1 MNELKNE
8 KMIRDCTISSL
19 VFAILTF
26 IFTMTAGVLAAI
38 YDCYNSAILAS
49 TALPLCF
56 ITIVLSAVALSKHNF
71 NGEDTNNVKIKKLL
85 ITMVVLSV
93 IIFMFLLI
101 SLIIGYLEEKF
112 RYDIV
117 YYRGDYYFYNSS
129 WGWTVCVATCA
140 FFSFAA
146 MSASI
151 AIIALSSEV
160 ISLENKIIKPQ
171 IKSTSGS
178 AYSAVESLQDY
189 KYLYENGLITQEEYD
204 TQRERI
210 LSQLGL

>member
-1 MNELKNE
+1 MNDLKNE

-19 VFAILTF
+19 FFAIITF
-26 IFTMTAGVLAAI
+26 ILTMTAGVLAAI
-38 YDCYNSAILAS
+38 YDCYDGAILAS

-56 ITIVLSAVALSKHNF
+56 ITIVLSTVALSKHNF
-71 NGEDTNNVKIKKLL
+71 NGEDTNSVKIKKFL

-112 RYDIV
+112 GYDIV
-117 YYRGDYYFYNSS
+117 YYRGDYYFFYSD
-129 WGWTVCVATCA
+129 WGTTVCVATCA

-160 ISLENKIIKPQ
+160 ISMENKIIKPQ
-171 IKSTSGS
+171 IESTSGS
-178 AYSAVESLQDY
+178 AYSAVKSLQDY

-204 TQRERI
+204 TQREKV
-210 LSQLGL
+210 LSQLGM